1 MNNKNKFDSE
11 SDIYYLGK
19 KRNNGKESKKK
30 CENGLIQ
37 KSLENNYESI
47 SNIYKNIFGFD
58 WTDPLFKEGQK
69 ILENITPDAVIFL
82 YNTLYFKQDLFY
94 LNLVNKSYLLNSFF
108 EPFELKSPDII
119 CIKKSTYIPEKVN
132 FIFKMIELFNYY
144 KKKELNKINLNKKE
158 EQYHNFYSFL
168 SIKYQHIKNINRIRV
183 AKLIE
188 KINKWQKN
196 QKIKEENIDLNYKN
210 NNYLVNINKNNLL
223 KDNQIPNWNNISKK
237 ILNNFCSSLHKA
249 EIVKINQKKNAEK
262 IFESN
267 IEINRLKND
276 ENWTCF
282 VCNNGLLEDN
292 DIFYECE
299 KCKISVHQYCYGIL
313 TNNSDHWL
321 CDACK
326 IMSKEETQNLECIL
340 CPVKGGAMK
349 RVNLPENCKFIYSL
363 KKLRKNELNLE
374 KIKYNSVCII
384 PKLDSDIT
392 KTKRAWVHI
401 SCALWNPDIEIKEL
415 QGETKINFV
424 DNIPFIKFMD
434 KCEICGKKGY
444 GPTIKCNND
453 NCNFKCHPECGR
465 INGYR
470 LEIENKTKNGFLNF
484 NMYCFS
490 HQPVK
495 LGKIIEKNYKN
506 KEQKIE
512 EFANFLRKTYRNY
525 EKEYQKNIT
534 EFIHS
539 NKLIINNS

>member
-119 CIKKSTYIPEKVN
+119 CIKKSTCIPEKVN

-349 RVNLPENCKFIYSL
+349 RVNLPENCKFIYNL

-424 DNIPFIKFMD
+424 DNIPFIKFME